1 MADVIG
7 LALLIV
13 ALVVA
18 SVLGGQ
24 WIDDRVQSA
33 GLTPVEFVPFPTGGA
48 P

>member
-24 WIDDRVQSA
+24 WIDDRVSA
-33 GLTPVEFVPFPTGGA
+33 VPTEEMPTWLHER
-48 P
+48 

>member
-7 LALLIV
+7 LALLI
-13 ALVVA
+13 ALLVVA

-33 GLTPVEFVPFPTGGA
+33 VPTEEVPEWVTK
-48 P
+48 